1 MFTGLFAD
9 EGFPAADYPDD
20 PARSDPNGL
29 WFFNLDRSLH
39 PVLGLAP
46 GVDPI
51 GACRSVGI
59 EAGAAAGINPG
70 SAHQ

>member
-1 MFTGLFAD
+1 MKDFQLPISQMTQPD
-9 EGFPAADYPDD
+9 QTQMGFCF
-20 PARSDPNGL
+20 SS
-29 WFFNLDRSLH
+29 LDQSLH

-59 EAGAAAGINPG
+59 EAWVAAGINPG
-70 SAHQ
+70 SAHE